1 VEEEKAMGGV
11 GLGGAPSYALA
22 AGVEVAWE
30 TITVASRA
38 WSQDFG
44 SIQQK
49 NCNFTH
55 ICMQKNLDGNLTV
68 IVDLELT

>member
-11 GLGGAPSYALA
+11 GVGRGAPSYALA
-22 AGVEVAWE
+22 AGVAVASE

-44 SIQQK
+44 SFQQK
-49 NCNFTH
+49 NVISHIYACNK
-55 ICMQKNLDGNLTV
+55 ISME
-68 IVDLELT
+68 I